1 VLVVIYCT
9 DAPVDGVARN
19 NGEFE
24 AKALLIERADH
35 PGFWQ
40 SVTGSLDAEDEPLRT
55 TCRREV
61 EEETGIVA
69 REEDFEDLELTN
81 IYTIYSHWRKRY
93 APGVVENTEHVYALR
108 VPFSTYASNI
118 VLSPNEH
125 LSYQW
130 LPFEKAAM
138 TCFSWTNAKALQHL
152 QARL

>member
-9 DAPVDGVARN
+9 DSPVQRVERSEG
-19 NGEFE
+19 GFE
-24 AKALLIERADH
+24 AKVLLIERADH

-40 SVTGSLDAEDEPLRT
+40 SVTGSLDVEDELLRT

-69 REEDFEDLELTN
+69 NETNFEDLEITN
-81 IYTIYSHWRKRY
+81 IYTIYPHWRKRY
-93 APGVVENTEHVYALR
+93 APGVIENTEHVYALR

-118 VLSPNEH
+118 VLSPHEH

-130 LPFEKAAM
+130 LPIEKAAV
-138 TCFSWTNAKALQHL
+138 TCFSWTNTKAIKNL